1 MSNNIFSKEIIDIN
15 NFISLNPTG
24 IITLSEAG
32 SFKMNGPPSKIMT
45 AEEKAKQNL
54 NNVNSNTFICN
65 QNQSKIENFEN
76 YNSDKK
82 LYKNLDKKSNKNIF
96 IYFILVLFLLLI
108 ILLFIY
114 KKKKI

>member
-24 IITLSEAG
+24 IITLSDTG
-32 SFKMNGPPSKIMT
+32 SFKMNGPSSKIMT
-45 AEEKAKQNL
+45 PGEIAKQNL

-82 LYKNLDKKSNKNIF
+82 LYKKSNKNIF
-96 IYFILVLFLLLI
+96 IYFVLVLFLLLI

-114 KKKKI
+114 KKI

>member
-1 MSNNIFSKEIIDIN
+1 MSNNIFLKEIIDIN

-24 IITLSEAG
+24 IITLTDSG
-32 SFKMNGPPSKIMT
+32 SFKMNGIPSKIMT
-45 AEEKAKQNL
+45 PEEKAKQNL

-65 QNQSKIENFEN
+65 QNQSNIENFEN

-82 LYKNLDKKSNKNIF
+82 IYKKSNKNIF
-96 IYFILVLFLLLI
+96 IYFVLVLFLLLI

-114 KKKKI
+114 KKL